1 MRWLQQQL
9 GGGLVEGGE
18 AVAAVVVVVAGEP
31 FGSDND
37 KHSFSLRVSVHQ
49 CGGPGEGGGELCEL
63 TANTRYSHGNALSF
77 QLPSCPTNKMG
88 SIQVSSPLRKTE
100 RDYKTVNSGV
110 GVYLGFFPLFFQ
122 EFT

>member
-18 AVAAVVVVVAGEP
+18 AVAAVVVVAGEP

-49 CGGPGEGGGELCEL
+49 CGGPGGG
-63 TANTRYSHGNALSF
+63 F
-77 QLPSCPTNKMG
+77 
-88 SIQVSSPLRKTE
+88 VSSRLTLSILMVMP
-100 RDYKTVNSGV
+100 
-110 GVYLGFFPLFFQ
+110 
-122 EFT
+122 